1 MGRHPKSTGGLWA
14 GRQWE
19 DQICRGELHE
29 GNRFALKALVGRW
42 MKKLSAQVETS
53 IDAIC
58 ALGCD
63 MVSAYIGALQ
73 KGESR
78 PEYQS
83 LDERQRAS
91 LLQELQSIMSVY
103 RDRYP

>member
-1 MGRHPKSTGGLWA
+1 
-14 GRQWE
+14 
-19 DQICRGELHE
+19 
-29 GNRFALKALVGRW
+29 
-42 MKKLSAQVETS
+42 MKKLSAEVENC

-63 MVSAYIGALQ
+63 VVSAYISALQ

-83 LDERQRAS
+83 LDKRQRVS

-103 RDRYP
+103 GDRYP